1 MRAAEEGARLLGPPT
16 RGGRVILGPV
26 LSLLLSLSPSSI
38 LSSNVVFISIDSPG
52 APHACYL
59 EETGDELASYGCLI
73 ELAGPWQSVPGG
85 LKAVGLHLHDSAR
98 AEGRPQPPS
107 P

>member
-1 MRAAEEGARLLGPPT
+1 M
-16 RGGRVILGPV
+16 GRVQCDEYVGYVLGRNLFQPAAQQV
-26 LSLLLSLSPSSI
+26 ERVQSE
-38 LSSNVVFISIDSPG
+38 G
-52 APHACYL
+52 
-59 EETGDELASYGCLI
+59 YG
-73 ELAGPWQSVPGG
+73 SVPGG